1 MKKLK
6 SMIMPLL
13 LIGFLAVSCNNDDDS
28 SDGNVD
34 VIVGTWKVSDVWMD
48 GESVYDQLLA
58 VAYCPLQNEY
68 NFMNDYTLRIDTFEE
83 GISPEN
89 CVNGTPQT
97 GSWSVTNNI
106 YSVTFDDTGDTN
118 SSPVAFQNDNTFTT
132 ETTFEGQHVVMEFT
146 RQ

>member
-1 MKKLK
+1 
-6 SMIMPLL
+6 MPLL

-48 GESVYDQLLA
+48 SVSVYDQLLE

-68 NFMNDYTLRIDTFEE
+68 NFMNDYTLQIDTFEE
-83 GISPEN
+83 GITPEN
-89 CVNGTPQT
+89 CVPGTAQT
-97 GSWSVTNNI
+97 GSWSVANNI
-106 YSVTFDDTGDTN
+106 YSVTFDDTGETS